1 MLNFARIY
9 VFEGVAVNK
18 ASVLKSVLLATVGN
32 FQLDVCNGCY
42 DVLVMF
48 MILNNTAISN
58 IRGIDYR
65 CIINEI
71 NKSEAVNLLQK
82 CGFF

>member
-1 MLNFARIY
+1 MLNFARID
-9 VFEGVAVNK
+9 VFEGVAVNN
-18 ASVLKSVLLATVGN
+18 ASVQKSVLLATVGN

-82 CGFF
+82 CGFS